1 MSVPEEEIVAG
12 AADQQSVAHKQEKEA
27 YKQAIER
34 AKAAYKEAEKRA
46 KQAYEEAVEAEKRA
60 EVQRHRAHKEQERA
74 EKERR
79 QIAKHLRKPGKST
92 LKFSAA
98 TLMTPPAGNATDT
111 WTHHGNNSSH
121 QLVNATLDQVIEF
134 PVGGSLSLEALP
146 QPAQIDSSLSTVGG
160 VAILAAVGFVAFKI
174 VKKYG
179 RRANYHP
186 IPSETTP
193 LI

>member
-79 QIAKHLRKPGKST
+79 QIAKQLRKPG
-92 LKFSAA
+92 
-98 TLMTPPAGNATDT
+98 NATGT

-160 VAILAAVGFVAFKI
+160 VAIVAAVGFVAFKI